1 MAGGSKEKYNL
12 RNLKTRRMS
21 TAFFIAVF
29 LLSINFAVA
38 TEKLQCNLPRRAL
51 SVFVLWMSYIIYILM
66 TGYVLITNF
75 VLTTLNNNFNYQD
88 SSIKI

>member
-12 RNLKTRRMS
+12 RNLKTRRMN

-29 LLSINFAVA
+29 LLSINLTVA

-51 SVFVLWMSYIIYILM
+51 SVFILWMSYIIYILT
-66 TGYVLITNF
+66 TGYILITNF
-75 VLTTLNNNFNYQD
+75 VSTTLNNNFNYQN